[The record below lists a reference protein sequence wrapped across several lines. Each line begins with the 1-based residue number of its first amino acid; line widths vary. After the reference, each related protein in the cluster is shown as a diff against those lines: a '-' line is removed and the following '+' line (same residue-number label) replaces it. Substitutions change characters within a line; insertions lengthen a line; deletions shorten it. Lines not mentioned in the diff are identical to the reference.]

1 MEARGRGKLTDSVLD
16 AGASYEN
23 GIRPWEMATIGQRG
37 ERGREG
43 EKGELE
49 GIPRIGKLG
58 VGVRNYR
65 LKFLG

>member
-23 GIRPWEMATIGQRG
+23 GIRPWEMATIWQRG

-43 EKGELE
+43 ERERKGSLKGFRELGSWE
-49 GIPRIGKLG
+49 LG
-58 VGVRNYR
+58 FEITV
-65 LKFLG
+65 